1 MTPQKHGITPQI
13 ASVLRS
19 TGAWV
24 QALGLGFKV
33 RGDFMTGLASAG
45 GKAAITIPQNWVLVF
60 EFGELKRKRKNPKD
74 VWNMEARPNSTC
86 PNLSKNSTSKPQTL
100 NVLNDKTLQLPSG
113 RTLKPPACRIHFN
126 SFQVSSV
133 ALPRMI
139 RTFR

>member
-1 MTPQKHGITPQI
+1 
-13 ASVLRS
+13 
-19 TGAWV
+19 
-24 QALGLGFKV
+24 
-33 RGDFMTGLASAG
+33 MTGLASAG

-113 RTLKPPACRIHFN
+113 RAAAR
-126 SFQVSSV
+126 SFQIFWPLPGPRSEGCLRLWGVSCG
-133 ALPRMI
+133 LGW
-139 RTFR
+139 